1 MASRSCVSGC
11 GRFLTS
17 SDGHDRCPACL
28 GFKHAEAALVD
39 ESCSHCGNMTMA
51 MLRSRYLL
59 ARRGGI
65 PLALPRSS
73 SSGRRTTS
81 AQGQGDLR
89 VTVRASPSSTPPRA
103 SHSSSTSHRL
113 GFPDEYAGSSDRAG
127 PSISFGAPADD
138 RLSITASGDE
148 LGSGEDDLAALPP
161 SGRVALPE
169 SDPELTA
176 MLSRAAESIGLHYR
190 RPPSPERSRLDDW
203 FLGAQAERRQPPPV
217 PVFPEVHEEVTRS
230 WKAPFSARNRP
241 SASSVLT
248 TLDGGAAQGYV
259 EVPPVER
266 AIAMQLCPQGA
277 AAWRGNPRL
286 PSRACK
292 FSSALTA
299 KAYGAA
305 GQAAS
310 ALHAMALLQVHQAKA
325 LKQLHPGVMQ
335 ELRTAT
341 DLALRATKV
350 TARALGQT
358 MSTLVVQERHLW
370 LTLADMRESDKHRF
384 LDSPISQAGLFGEA
398 VEDFAQQFSAAQ
410 KQTEAFRHILPRR
423 SAAVSTPPPA
433 AAPPSARRR
442 GRPPAASTSAPARP
456 QQQPALR
463 PQRGAGRRRPA
474 QPASAPAKPVK
485 RQGRRRPWDGRPGAF
500 GSCSS
505 GDGDCTTPSPGGG
518 PGGESFVSFL
528 FCSATDPR
536 VSPGQFPFPPGP
548 KRARMAVYE
557 TSSPHPRPPLSS
569 PVGSRVR
576 SEDATPSP
584 ASPAQ
589 LWSQVSV
596 TPHTQTPLRD
606 ALPFES
612 GPCAPFR
619 CPTVGTSVTPLV
631 PLARSLGAWLELP
644 RPSRWLLRTIR
655 LGYAIQFARR
665 PPKFRGIRF
674 TSVLSKDAPVLR
686 AEVAVL
692 LAKDAIEPVPPA
704 EMKSGF
710 YSPYFI
716 VPKKGGGLRPIL
728 DLRVL
733 NRALHKLPFRMLTQR
748 RIFQCVRPL
757 DWFAA
762 IDLKDAYF
770 HVSILPRHRPFLRFA
785 FEGRAYQYKAL
796 PFGLSLSPR
805 VFTKVVEAALV
816 PLREAGIRILNYLD
830 DWLIL
835 AQSRALLCEHRDM
848 VLSHL
853 SRLGLQVNRE
863 KSKLS
868 PVQRISFLG
877 MELDSVNLTARLSEE
892 RAQSM
897 LRCLESLQ
905 CKKAVPLKHFQRLL
919 GHMASSAAIT
929 PLGLLHMRPL
939 QRWLHDRVPRWA
951 WRHGTYRV
959 SLTPSCRRTFSPWS
973 DLAFLRAGVPLEQ
986 VSRHVVVSTD
996 ASATGWGAM
1005 CNGHAAAGLW
1015 TGPQLQWH
1023 INCLELLAVWLALRR
1038 FRTLL
1043 HEKHILVR
1051 SDNTATVAYIN
1062 HQGGLRSRRMS
1073 QLARHLL
1080 LWSQKHLRSLR
1091 AVHVPGELNRA
1102 ADELSRQHARV
1113 QGQGGRGASPLGCAL
1128 LAQSDVVPRTG
1139 APRDSP
1145 SLANSSEEGSTFSE
1159 RGHPLAPAPRL
1170 VESPRMVL
1178 GRDAEVLSGLPP
1190 AVVNTITSARA
1201 LSTRQAYRL
1210 KWNLFVDWCSPRRED
1225 PRRCPIAVVLS
1236 FLQDGLE
1243 RRLSPSTLKVYVAAI
1258 AAHHDAVDG
1267 KSLGKHDLVIRFLR
1281 GARRLNPPRPHLVP
1295 SWDLPSVLAALR
1307 GAPFEP
1313 LQSVELKFLSLK
1325 TVLLSA
1331 LATVKRVGDLQAFSV
1346 DDSCLEFGPA
1356 DSHVVLRPRP
1366 GYVPKVPTMPFRDQ
1380 VVNLQALPREEADP
1394 AIALLCPVRA
1404 LRIYVDR
1411 TQSFRTSDQLF
1422 VCFGG
1427 QQKGRA
1433 VSKQRLAHWIVEA
1446 IVLAYQARR
1455 LPCPLGVRAHSTRG
1469 VASSWALARGA
1480 SIADI
1485 CKAAGWATPNT
1496 FARFYNLRIEPVSSR
1511 VLVSDGQ

>member
-1 MASRSCVSGC
+1 MLTKQANDSWRACFATRTPPRGAGIKGERVQTHISFLLRSRAIAVSRGSARQASVGVTARQRRSLSSVDSFFKEKDGHAATSPRRFSAPKRETFSQKEQSKRAPRVTGVFLKMASRSCVSGC

-17 SDGHDRCPACL
+17 SDGHDRCPSCL

-89 VTVRASPSSTPPRA
+89 ITVRASPSSTPPRA

-138 RLSITASGDE
+138 GLSITASGDE
-148 LGSGEDDLAALPP
+148 LGSGEDDSAALPP

-217 PVFPEVHEEVTRS
+217 PFFPEVHEEVTRS

-248 TLDGGAAQGYV
+248 TLNGGAAQGYV

-325 LKQLHPGVMQ
+325 LKQLHEGDADPGVMQ

-370 LTLADMRESDKHRF
+370 LTLADMREADKHRF

-410 KQTEAFRHILPRR
+410 KQTEAFRHVLPRR

-463 PQRGAGRRRPA
+463 PQRGAGCRRPA

-528 FCSATDPR
+528 FCSAR
-536 VSPGQFPFPPGP
+536 VSGTQNFNKRAVSFSSGSQEGEDGSVRDLVSTLPSPSLFASGQQGPVRGRDAFSRIPCPTMEPGQYHTTHSDPTSRRTAFRVGPLCSISLPHRGYVSDSPGP
-548 KRARMAVYE
+548 ACTVPGGLARAPQAVSLAPEDYQ
-557 TSSPHPRPPLSS
+557 TRLRDS
-569 PVGSRVR
+569 VR
-576 SEDATPSP
+576 P
-584 ASPAQ
+584 ASP
-589 LWSQVSV
+589 QVQGHSV
-596 TPHTQTPLRD
+596 HLSVEQGCPCLACRSRGPTGEGRDRAGPSSRDEVRVLQPLLHRTQERRWVTTNPGPARS
-606 ALPFES
+606 ES
-612 GPCAPFR
+612 GPSQAPVQDVDAETHLSMR
-619 CPTVGTSVTPLV
+619 PSPRLVCSNRPEGRLLPCLDPPSTQTVSPLCVRGASIPVQGPSLRAIPVASCLHQGRRSRPCTVKGSRHSYPQLPRRLAHSGPVSSTVVRTQGYGAQSPQPVGTSGQPRKEQTLPYAEDLFSRHGVGLGQPHST
-631 PLARSLGAWLELP
+631 SLGGAC
-644 RPSRWLLRTIR
+644 
-655 LGYAIQFARR
+655 
-665 PPKFRGIRF
+665 
-674 TSVLSKDAPVLR
+674 SVN
-686 AEVAVL
+686 
-692 LAKDAIEPVPPA
+692 A
-704 EMKSGF
+704 EMPGVS
-710 YSPYFI
+710 SAQE
-716 VPKKGGGLRPIL
+716 GGSTET
-728 DLRVL
+728 
-733 NRALHKLPFRMLTQR
+733 F
-748 RIFQCVRPL
+748 
-757 DWFAA
+757 
-762 IDLKDAYF
+762 
-770 HVSILPRHRPFLRFA
+770 S
-785 FEGRAYQYKAL
+785 
-796 PFGLSLSPR
+796 
-805 VFTKVVEAALV
+805 EA
-816 PLREAGIRILNYLD
+816 P
-830 DWLIL
+830 
-835 AQSRALLCEHRDM
+835 
-848 VLSHL
+848 
-853 SRLGLQVNRE
+853 
-863 KSKLS
+863 
-868 PVQRISFLG
+868 
-877 MELDSVNLTARLSEE
+877 
-892 RAQSM
+892 
-897 LRCLESLQ
+897 
-905 CKKAVPLKHFQRLL
+905 

-1102 ADELSRQHARV
+1102 ADELSRQHALPGEWRLHPEV
-1113 QGQGGRGASPLGCAL
+1113 LQLIWRRFGDAQVDLFASPDTSHCQLFFSLSEGTLGTDALACSWPRGLRKYAFPPVSL
-1128 LAQSDVVPRTG
+1128 LAQTLCKVREDEEQVLLVAPYWPNRTWFPELMLLATAPPWQIPLRRDLLSQRGGTLWHPR
-1139 APRDSP
+1139 PD
-1145 SLANSSEEGSTFSE
+1145 L
-1159 RGHPLAPAPRL
+1159 
-1170 VESPRMVL
+1170 
-1178 GRDAEVLSGLPP
+1178 
-1190 AVVNTITSARA
+1190 
-1201 LSTRQAYRL
+1201 
-1210 KWNLFVDWCSPRRED
+1210 WNLHVWSLDGTRR
-1225 PRRCPIAVVLS
+1225 
-1236 FLQDGLE
+1236 F
-1243 RRLSPSTLKVYVAAI
+1243 
-1258 AAHHDAVDG
+1258 
-1267 KSLGKHDLVIRFLR
+1267 
-1281 GARRLNPPRPHLVP
+1281 
-1295 SWDLPSVLAALR
+1295 
-1307 GAPFEP
+1307 
-1313 LQSVELKFLSLK
+1313 
-1325 TVLLSA
+1325 
-1331 LATVKRVGDLQAFSV
+1331 
-1346 DDSCLEFGPA
+1346 
-1356 DSHVVLRPRP
+1356 
-1366 GYVPKVPTMPFRDQ
+1366 
-1380 VVNLQALPREEADP
+1380 
-1394 AIALLCPVRA
+1394 
-1404 LRIYVDR
+1404 
-1411 TQSFRTSDQLF
+1411 
-1422 VCFGG
+1422 
-1427 QQKGRA
+1427 
-1433 VSKQRLAHWIVEA
+1433 
-1446 IVLAYQARR
+1446 
-1455 LPCPLGVRAHSTRG
+1455 
-1469 VASSWALARGA
+1469 
-1480 SIADI
+1480 
-1485 CKAAGWATPNT
+1485 
-1496 FARFYNLRIEPVSSR
+1496 
-1511 VLVSDGQ
+1511 

>member
-1 MASRSCVSGC
+1 MA
-11 GRFLTS
+11 
-17 SDGHDRCPACL
+17 
-28 GFKHAEAALVD
+28 
-39 ESCSHCGNMTMA
+39 
-51 MLRSRYLL
+51 
-59 ARRGGI
+59 
-65 PLALPRSS
+65 
-73 SSGRRTTS
+73 
-81 AQGQGDLR
+81 
-89 VTVRASPSSTPPRA
+89 VR
-103 SHSSSTSHRL
+103 
-113 GFPDEYAGSSDRAG
+113 E
-127 PSISFGAPADD
+127 
-138 RLSITASGDE
+138 
-148 LGSGEDDLAALPP
+148 
-161 SGRVALPE
+161 
-169 SDPELTA
+169 
-176 MLSRAAESIGLHYR
+176 
-190 RPPSPERSRLDDW
+190 
-203 FLGAQAERRQPPPV
+203 
-217 PVFPEVHEEVTRS
+217 
-230 WKAPFSARNRP
+230 
-241 SASSVLT
+241 
-248 TLDGGAAQGYV
+248 
-259 EVPPVER
+259 
-266 AIAMQLCPQGA
+266 
-277 AAWRGNPRL
+277 
-286 PSRACK
+286 
-292 FSSALTA
+292 
-299 KAYGAA
+299 
-305 GQAAS
+305 
-310 ALHAMALLQVHQAKA
+310 
-325 LKQLHPGVMQ
+325 
-335 ELRTAT
+335 
-341 DLALRATKV
+341 
-350 TARALGQT
+350 
-358 MSTLVVQERHLW
+358 
-370 LTLADMRESDKHRF
+370 
-384 LDSPISQAGLFGEA
+384 
-398 VEDFAQQFSAAQ
+398 
-410 KQTEAFRHILPRR
+410 
-423 SAAVSTPPPA
+423 
-433 AAPPSARRR
+433 
-442 GRPPAASTSAPARP
+442 
-456 QQQPALR
+456 
-463 PQRGAGRRRPA
+463 
-474 QPASAPAKPVK
+474 
-485 RQGRRRPWDGRPGAF
+485 
-500 GSCSS
+500 
-505 GDGDCTTPSPGGG
+505 TPSPH
-518 PGGESFVSFL
+518 S
-528 FCSATDPR
+528 
-536 VSPGQFPFPPGP
+536 
-548 KRARMAVYE
+548 
-557 TSSPHPRPPLSS
+557 HPPLSS

-576 SEDATPSP
+576 SEDAMPSP
-584 ASPAQ
+584 APPAQ
-589 LWSQVSV
+589 PWSQVSIA
-596 TPHTQTPLRD
+596 PHTQTPLRD

-612 GPCAPFR
+612 GPWAPLR
-619 CPTVGTSVTPLV
+619 CPTAGTSMSPLV
-631 PLARSLGAWLELP
+631 PLVRPLGAWLELP

-655 LGYAIQFARR
+655 LGYAIQFARH
-665 PPKFRGIRF
+665 PPKFRGNRF
-674 TSVLSKDAPVLR
+674 TSVLSQDAPVLR

-692 LAKDAIEPVPPA
+692 LAKDAIQPAPPA
-704 EMKSGF
+704 EMESGL
-710 YSPYFI
+710 YKGPYFI
-716 VPKKGGGLRPIL
+716 VPKKHGGLHPIW

-733 NRALHKLPFRMLTQR
+733 NRALVKLPFKMLTQR
-748 RIFQCVRPL
+748 RLFQCVRPF
-757 DWFAA
+757 DWVAA

-770 HVSILPRHRPFLRFA
+770 HVSILPRFRFA
-785 FEGRAYQYKAL
+785 YKGASI
-796 PFGLSLSPR
+796 PVGP
-805 VFTKVVEAALV
+805 
-816 PLREAGIRILNYLD
+816 PLRAPQPVGASGQPGKEQTLPYAEDLF
-830 DWLIL
+830 
-835 AQSRALLCEHRDM
+835 SRQG
-848 VLSHL
+848 VG
-853 SRLGLQVNRE
+853 LGQPHSTSLRGACSVNAE
-863 KSKLS
+863 MPGVS
-868 PVQRISFLG
+868 PVQEGGST
-877 MELDSVNLTARLSEE
+877 E
-892 RAQSM
+892 
-897 LRCLESLQ
+897 
-905 CKKAVPLKHFQRLL
+905 
-919 GHMASSAAIT
+919 
-929 PLGLLHMRPL
+929 
-939 QRWLHDRVPRWA
+939 
-951 WRHGTYRV
+951 
-959 SLTPSCRRTFSPWS
+959 TFSEAPGAYGILS
-973 DLAFLRAGVPLEQ
+973 RYHAARIASYETASALASRPSPEMGMAPRHIPGLTHPVLPSHLQPMVGSCFLRAEVPLEQ

-1062 HQGGLRSRRMS
+1062 HQDGLHSRRMS

-1080 LWSQKHLRSLR
+1080 LWSRKHLRSLR

-1102 ADELSRQHARV
+1102 ADELSRQHALPGAMATPPRGTPADLETLRGRSGRPVCLPRHVSLPVVFLPVRGDPRYRCTGMQLASGLTQICVSPSEPSRTDPV

-1128 LAQSDVVPRTG
+1128 LAQSDVVPRTD

-1159 RGHPLAPAPRL
+1159 RGHPLAPTPRL

-1295 SWDLPSVLAALR
+1295 SWDLPLVLSALR

-1356 DSHVVLRPRP
+1356 DSHVVLRPQP